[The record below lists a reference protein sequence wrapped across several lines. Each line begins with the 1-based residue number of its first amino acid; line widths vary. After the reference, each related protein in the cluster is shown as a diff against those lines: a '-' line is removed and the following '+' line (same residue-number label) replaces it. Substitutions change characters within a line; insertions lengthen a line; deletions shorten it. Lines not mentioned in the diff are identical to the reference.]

1 MLLLE
6 CLLDLIRFLLGAA
19 LFSFMNVV
27 AWRLPQGMDPLQG
40 RSHCPQCGHTLGA
53 PDLVPVF
60 SWLLLRG
67 RCRHCGARI
76 PVRYFLVEVLG
87 GVLALG
93 CTRRFGTALSL
104 TQGLFGMSWAALTAL
119 AVCGILLSVALID
132 AETQLIP
139 DRLNLALAVC
149 GVLGTLLSPAGWLS
163 HLIGAVCVSVPMLL
177 LCLAIDGAFGGGDIK
192 LMAACSSAGRTRC
205 WRCFWVFWAAAFTA
219 SGCWPPKRPT
229 RRTTLPSARF
239 YVRASSLPCSSASR
253 SCNGTAR
260 FCKSAAPA

>member
-27 AWRLPQGMDPLQG
+27 AWRLPRGMDPLQG

-149 GVLGTLLSPAGWLS
+149 GVLGTLLSPAGWLP
-163 HLIGAVCVSVPMLL
+163 HLIGAFCVSVPMLL
-177 LCLAIDGAFGGGDIK
+177 LCLVIDGAFGGGAKGKVVLFVGPFGGLYGIW
-192 LMAACSSAGRTRC
+192 LLAAKRADKKDHFAFGPFLCAGIVIAMLFGEPILQWYC
-205 WRCFWVFWAAAFTA
+205 AF
-219 SGCWPPKRPT
+219 
-229 RRTTLPSARF
+229 L
-239 YVRASSLPCSSASR
+239 
-253 SCNGTAR
+253 
-260 FCKSAAPA
+260 